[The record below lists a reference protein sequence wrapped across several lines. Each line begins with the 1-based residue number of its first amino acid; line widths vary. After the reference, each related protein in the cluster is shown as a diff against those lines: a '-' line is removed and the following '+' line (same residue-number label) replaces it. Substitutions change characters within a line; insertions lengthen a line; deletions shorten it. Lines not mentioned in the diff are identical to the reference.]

1 VASFLGAIVSDPT
14 SVRIRELTGE
24 RNLLELKGRALPYRP
39 LTLEGGMRA
48 EFTWYPGSP
57 TATVQML
64 GADERSTVIG
74 GTWKDRFMRAFTDIG
89 APILSGR
96 TAKAELNGRDI
107 ADVRSLVRVVDGF
120 RLRGQLLEFQWDE
133 FVRHGIL
140 VRFKESW
147 LRRED
152 VEWELEFQ
160 WISRGEPSTPVAFGP
175 PIPSFDVASEISDAV
190 DALSDVVEAPFALA
204 SQINN
209 EINEA
214 VDALDAAASSLSS
227 IAEKGI
233 EAVLTPLET
242 VRNLLAGAQSIK
254 ETSQGL
260 LDTLDG
266 IPARAMRQSVP
277 IETLVQ
283 EIAGGAALVTTAT
296 AEQTTSVVTTV
307 TGPTAADQITSLTET
322 AGIASVTHE
331 EALEAEAYK
340 REVEVATRRVRS
352 LAAQRADDL
361 ASQTVRVPNVAA
373 IVVADQDDLR
383 DVATAFYGTQE
394 EWKRLLAYNNL
405 PSSKLV
411 AGQII
416 LVPPLNATV
425 GTTVTR

>member
-1 VASFLGAIVSDPT
+1 MASFLGAIVSDPT

-24 RNLLELKGRALPYRP
+24 RNLLELKGRALPYKP
-39 LTLEGGMRA
+39 LTFEGGMRA

-64 GADERSTVIG
+64 GADERSTVIT
-74 GTWKDRFMRAFTDIG
+74 GTWKDRFLRATDDIG
-89 APILSGR
+89 LPIVSGR
-96 TAKAELNGRDI
+96 TARAELNGRDI
-107 ADVRSLVRVVDGF
+107 ADVRSLVRVVTGF

-140 VRFKESW
+140 ARFKEVW
-147 LRRED
+147 LQRED
-152 VEWELEFQ
+152 VEWEMEFQ
-160 WISRGEPSTPVAFGP
+160 WASRGEPLTPVAFGP
-175 PIPSFDVASEISDAV
+175 PIPSFDLATEISDAV
-190 DALSDVVEAPFALA
+190 DELVSVAEAPFALV

-209 EINEA
+209 EINEII
-214 VDALDAAASSLSS
+214 DALDAGVASLAG
-227 IAEKGI
+227 IAEKGV
-233 EAVLTPLET
+233 EAVLTPFET
-242 VRNLLAGAQSIK
+242 ARSMLAGVRSIQQ
-254 ETSQGL
+254 TCQGL
-260 LDTLDG
+260 LATFDG
-266 IPARAMRQSVP
+266 IPARAMRRSAP
-277 IETLVQ
+277 IATLAQ
-283 EIAGGAALVTTAT
+283 EIAAGAAVVATAT
-296 AEQTTSVVTTV
+296 EEQTTSVVTSR
-307 TGPTAADQITSLTET
+307 TGPIAADLITSLTET
-322 AGIASVTHE
+322 AEIASVTHE

-340 REVEVATRRVRS
+340 RIVELATRRIRS

-361 ASQTVRVPNVAA
+361 ASQTVRVPNVTM
-373 IVVADQDDLR
+373 IVVDDQDDLR